1 MFPPL
6 ASDQFDA
13 YKAAHLLWRAGFGCT
28 WPEAERVAKL
38 GLAAAVEE
46 LVNFSP
52 SPPAEPPPFLS
63 LKESEAD
70 FQARLKE
77 LSELE
82 RNKLRGEREQAER
95 EKIGELKFWWLNRM
109 LASAV
114 GGAVPPLQEKMT
126 LFWHSHFASSF
137 HDKIER
143 SFPMWQQN
151 ELFRRHALA
160 AFPEIMRAVIRDPA
174 MLVWLDNAGSHR
186 GRPNENF
193 ARELMELF
201 SLGVG
206 NYTEHDVK
214 EGARA
219 LTGFGVQREDW
230 SFRFDANAHDNESKS
245 YLGETGDWS
254 GDDVVRI
261 ICQQEACAKFMAR
274 KLLEF
279 FVINN
284 PGPEM
289 IAHAA
294 ANLREGKYELKPF
307 LKMLF
312 TSELFYSD
320 RAMNSVVKSPVVL
333 AIGALKAMGV
343 AVPAKS
349 VLTDALRLMGQD
361 LFFPP
366 DVNGWPGGMTWINSN
381 MLLVRYNFA
390 NFLLNGV
397 SPDQFKMFNRKSA
410 GSGAK
415 RRDFVEKQRDPNAI
429 EWSPRAQ
436 LKALGIESK
445 LITAGDI
452 VDHYVRSFLQ
462 RPAAPSYRKPL
473 LDFAETDAAGGHRTF
488 SILDAN
494 FDERARGL
502 VHLIMSSPDYQLC

>member
-6 ASDQFDA
+6 GTAQFDS

-28 WPEAERVAKL
+28 WLEAERVAKS
-38 GLAAAVEE
+38 GVTAAVDA
-46 LVNFSP
+46 LVDFSSSP
-52 SPPAEPPPFLS
+52 SAARPPFLAS
-63 LKESEAD
+63 TESDAD
-70 FQARLKE
+70 FQTRLKE
-77 LSELE
+77 LPELE
-82 RNKLRGEREQAER
+82 RKKLRGEREQAER
-95 EKIGELKFWWLNRM
+95 EKIGELKFWWLKRM
-109 LASAV
+109 LTSSI
-114 GGAVPPLQEKMT
+114 GGAIPPLQEKMT

-143 SFPMWQQN
+143 AFPMWQQN
-151 ELFRRHALA
+151 ELFRRDALA
-160 AFPEIMRAVIRDPA
+160 AFPEMMRAVIRDPA
-174 MLVWLDNAGSHR
+174 MLVWLDNARSHR

-206 NYTEHDVK
+206 NYTERDVK

-219 LTGFGVQREDW
+219 LTGFGVRREDW
-230 SFRFDANAHDNESKS
+230 SFQFDAAAHDDEGKT
-245 YLGETGDWS
+245 YLGETGNWN

-261 ICQQEACAKFMAR
+261 IGQQDACATFMAR

-279 FVINN
+279 FVLNN
-284 PGPEM
+284 PGPEL
-289 IAHAA
+289 ITHAA
-294 ANLREGKYELKPF
+294 ATLREGKYELKPF

-312 TSELFYSD
+312 ESELFYSE

-343 AVPAKS
+343 QVPAKS

-410 GSGAK
+410 GSSAK
-415 RRDFVEKQRDPNAI
+415 RREFVEKQRDPNAI

-436 LKALGIESK
+436 LKALGVESK

-452 VDHYVRSFLQ
+452 VDHYIREFLQ
-462 RPAAPSYRKPL
+462 RPVTQAYRKPL

-488 SILDAN
+488 SVLDAN